1 MPGGGTNGLW
11 AGMVH
16 AGGAPRARHAA
27 FEAAQVWPSRPRSP
41 DAGDDEARLRRL
53 CSLKFTL
60 NLVMGNEFGECADA
74 ELAAGAMV
82 EGAQSGNS
90 CAFLLSANNVDYT
103 TSGVWRDGGILIAL
117 FFGFQLLAY
126 ISLTQK
132 ANGNLY

>member
-1 MPGGGTNGLW
+1 
-11 AGMVH
+11 
-16 AGGAPRARHAA
+16 
-27 FEAAQVWPSRPRSP
+27 
-41 DAGDDEARLRRL
+41 
-53 CSLKFTL
+53 
-60 NLVMGNEFGECADA
+60 MGNEFGECADA